1 MNKTILTALALFTFT
16 AQAHA
21 VNLTGS
27 WKGAGK
33 GVDSKG
39 ETFNCESVVLTMSQ
53 TDASLTV
60 NSEFLCGGQK
70 MQIPGGTMEIRG
82 NELFDKGQK
91 SGSITNSN
99 LSLVAKSKGYT
110 MQSDASFDEKRMSL
124 HSVISVGN
132 NPAPALTF
140 DAALQR

>member
-1 MNKTILTALALFTFT
+1 
-16 AQAHA
+16 
-21 VNLTGS
+21 
-27 WKGAGK
+27 
-33 GVDSKG
+33 
-39 ETFNCESVVLTMSQ
+39 
-53 TDASLTV
+53 
-60 NSEFLCGGQK
+60 
-70 MQIPGGTMEIRG
+70 MEIRG